1 MTTVTIP
8 VSENKTET
16 LKIIANIEK
25 RNIEDILSELI
36 EEYIERHDETLELI
50 SNLKHA
56 ALIKK
61 GKNEVKKGVKGKTL
75 AELEDWN

>member
-25 RNIEDILSELI
+25 RNVEDILSELI

-50 SNLKHA
+50 SSYKHA

-61 GKNEVKKGVKGKTL
+61 GKDEVKKAIKGKTL

>member
-25 RNIEDILSELI
+25 RNVEDILSELI
-36 EEYIERHDETLELI
+36 EEYIERHNETLELI
-50 SNLKHA
+50 SSHKHA

-61 GKNEVKKGVKGKTL
+61 GKDEVKKAIKGKTL
-75 AELEDWN
+75 AELED